1 MKIIHTS
8 DWHLGRSFGP
18 MSLRGDQEAFCDWFV
33 DLVRDE
39 AADLVVIAGDLYDRA
54 IAPTEAIGLFR
65 DTVGRLLAMGTVVA
79 AITGNHDG
87 ADRVA
92 PYSELLDLSRFYLRG
107 GYDRVGSVITHA
119 FADGP
124 LDIVL
129 LPYLHPRAAPDDFGV
144 PAGSADAPDVAVPA
158 GSDGP
163 EAGMPAGSEDDDLEP
178 VPAGSAGDADRDL
191 VARRQARTHQ
201 SVLESAA
208 DAARAA
214 CRSPRSI
221 AVAHAFVTGGT
232 ESESERALVVGGTGA
247 VDAGVFDGFSA
258 VALGHL
264 HRPQRIGGDDR
275 LAYSGTPLAYSF
287 SEEHAKSV
295 RILEVG
301 PTGSLAAATVPVP
314 AGRPVRTLTGTI
326 ADLLDPTSHPD
337 AHDAFVRAI
346 ITDRETVLDAKS
358 RLAAVYP
365 MVAEIQLRPDGLPPE
380 QLAAGVAGPG
390 RRHSPIETV
399 HEFWEA
405 VEGSA
410 PEGPLG
416 SLLVEATTRAT
427 DAVTP

>member
-8 DWHLGRSFGP
+8 DWHLGRCFGP
-18 MSLRGDQEAFCDWFV
+18 MSLRGDQEAYCDWIV

-54 IAPTEAIGLFR
+54 IAPNESIGLFR
-65 DTVGRLLAMGTVVA
+65 DTIGRLLRTGTVVA

-92 PYSELLDLSRFYLRG
+92 PYAELLDLSRFYLRG
-107 GYDRVGSVITHA
+107 GYDRVGSVITHR

-129 LPYLHPRAAPDDFGV
+129 LPYLDPRAAPDEFGV
-144 PAGSADAPDVAVPA
+144 PAGSVDDVPR
-158 GSDGP
+158 
-163 EAGMPAGSEDDDLEP
+163 P
-178 VPAGSAGDADRDL
+178 VPAGSVADSEHVVPAGTGRDGPDL
-191 VARRQARTHQ
+191 GARRQGRTHQ

-232 ESESERALVVGGTGA
+232 ESDSERALVVGGTGA

-264 HRPQRIGGDDR
+264 HRPQRIGSDDR

-295 RILEVG
+295 RILDLG
-301 PTGSLAAATVPVP
+301 ATGSLAAATVPVP

-326 ADLLDPTSHPD
+326 DELLDPASHPD
-337 AHDAFVRAI
+337 AHGAFVRAI
-346 ITDRETVLDAKS
+346 ITDRDTVLDAKS

-380 QLAAGVAGPG
+380 QLAAGVAVPSK
-390 RRHSPIETV
+390 RRAPIETV
-399 HEFWEA
+399 EEFWEA

-427 DAVTP
+427 EAVTA